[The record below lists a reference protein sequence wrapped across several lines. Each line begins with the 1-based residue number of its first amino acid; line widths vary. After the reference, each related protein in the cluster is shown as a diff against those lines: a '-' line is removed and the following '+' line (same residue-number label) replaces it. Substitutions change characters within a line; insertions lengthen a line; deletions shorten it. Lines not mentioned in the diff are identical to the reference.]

1 MSSSNDKKT
10 RQESPLVAVD
20 AVIQQ
25 AGQGIVLVQRRYPP
39 FQGYWALPGGMV
51 EIGETVEEALIREV
65 EEETGLVVEP
75 TELIGVFSDPAR
87 DPRGHVISI
96 AFLAQIKSGTLH
108 ANSDAL
114 NAKSFLDFPKHLA
127 FDHLK
132 ILEASGAFQSG
143 EDRKTGSVDE

>member
-1 MSSSNDKKT
+1 MASSNEKKNH
-10 RQESPLVAVD
+10 RKSPLVAVD
-20 AVIQQ
+20 AIIQQ
-25 AGQGIVLVQRRYPP
+25 ADQGIVLVQRRYPP

-75 TELIGVFSDPAR
+75 TKLIGVFSDPAR

-96 AFLAQIKSGTLH
+96 TFLAQIKSGTLH

-114 NAKSFLDFPKHLA
+114 KVRSFLDIPRQLA

-143 EDRKTGSVDE
+143 EDRKTALVDE